1 MFKRISSSQ
10 KPEQHSVFDRYVK
23 VTKPGIIMGNLISVA
38 GGYFLAAR
46 GDIDWVLMLVTIIGL

>member
-38 GGYFLAAR
+38 GGTSSLLAE
-46 GDIDWVLMLVTIIGL
+46 TSIGYLCW